1 MPLHTGNARRAE
13 KKGRTE
19 RGNDMDYKGR
29 YVDHRALAGK
39 CRARV
44 DVYNMAGADWLAK
57 HELDCASAINDLIS
71 RLEAA
76 EARCAALDEAREN
89 ANEACAKWEG
99 MYRMALERAEKAER
113 ERDAAVQQLHGLCSA
128 CKYYTPYHNDGLCA
142 TCTHEVACF
151 VPEKATDKW
160 EWVGVKEE

>member
-1 MPLHTGNARRAE
+1 
-13 KKGRTE
+13 
-19 RGNDMDYKGR
+19 MDDKGR
-29 YVDHRALAGK
+29 YVDHRDLAAK

-113 ERDAAVQQLHGLCSA
+113 ERDALLKEFAGECGVCV
-128 CKYYTPYHNDGLCA
+128 YYDDCTRNHYSCCDGA
-142 TCTHEVACF
+142 DWT
-151 VPEKATDKW
+151 W
-160 EWVGVKEE
+160 RGIKEE

>member
-1 MPLHTGNARRAE
+1 
-13 KKGRTE
+13 
-19 RGNDMDYKGR
+19 MDDKGR
-29 YVDHRALAGK
+29 YVDHRDLAIK

-76 EARCAALDEAREN
+76 EARCTTLDEAREN

-99 MYRMALERAEKAER
+99 MYRMALERAEKAEA
-113 ERDAAVQQLHGLCSA
+113 EKDSI
-128 CKYYTPYHNDGLCA
+128 CKYIDSKSELRRYFCESRNDSLEDSNCPSIKKHYSYIDPYDCWKCKQFHNSWA
-142 TCTHEVACF
+142 
-151 VPEKATDKW
+151 
-160 EWVGVKEE
+160 GVKEE